1 VDTHDPN
8 ELTGREIAELLAPV
22 SADPPLTNRDQA
34 SLDAMRSA
42 IEQMA
47 GRQKAT
53 LFAVI
58 AQIANTRAQ
67 RGLDVIRDQ
76 ITENTRG
83 LPEDKSVLDVDCV
96 ETTIQSI
103 NDEYADAI
111 DEAFGSRTRMFGDW

>member
-1 VDTHDPN
+1 MDTHNPN

-22 SADPPLTNRDQA
+22 AADPPLTNRNQA
-34 SLDAMRSA
+34 SLDSMRSA
-42 IEQMA
+42 IEQMTEK
-47 GRQKAT
+47 QKAT

-83 LPEDKSVLDVDCV
+83 LPEDTSVLDVDCV

-103 NDEYADAI
+103 NDEYDDAI
-111 DEAFGSRTRMFGDW
+111 EEAFGSRTRMFGDW

>member
-1 VDTHDPN
+1 MDTHNPN

-22 SADPPLTNRDQA
+22 AADPPLTNRNQA
-34 SLDAMRSA
+34 SLDSMRSA
-42 IEQMA
+42 IEQMTEK
-47 GRQKAT
+47 QKAT

-83 LPEDKSVLDVDCV
+83 LPEDTSVLDVDCV

-103 NDEYADAI
+103 NDEYDDAI
-111 DEAFGSRTRMFGDW
+111 EEAFGSRVKLFGDW

>member
-1 VDTHDPN
+1 MDTHDPD

-22 SADPPLTNRDQA
+22 AADPPLTNRDQA
-34 SLDAMRSA
+34 SLDSMRSA
-42 IEQMA
+42 IEQMT
-47 GRQKAT
+47 GKQKAT

-76 ITENTRG
+76 ITENTQG
-83 LPEDKSVLDVDCV
+83 LPEDTSVLEVDCV

-103 NDEYADAI
+103 NDEYDDAI
-111 DEAFGSRTRMFGDW
+111 EEAFGSRTRLFGDW